1 MKTEDLY
8 QQALETAARIKAV
21 RLKIIAMKERL
32 AGVEYNLR
40 LAEAKVERNLIK
52 RVGSERNL
60 APTAMDRERIF
71 VLARDADRNIVALRK
86 QRDELQFSIERE
98 KAELSYL
105 QAVFSVFQSA
115 MRMKEEEEKL

>member
-8 QQALETAARIKAV
+8 RQALETAARIKAV

-32 AGVEYNLR
+32 AEVEYKLR

-52 RVGSERNL
+52 RVGSEKNL
-60 APTAMDRERIF
+60 APTATDRERIF
-71 VLARDADRNIVALRK
+71 VLARDADQNVVALRK
-86 QRDELQFSIERE
+86 QRDDLQFSIERE

-105 QAVFSVFQSA
+105 QAVFSVSQSA